1 MTSAQGIADAVADA
15 VARTGDFAPAILF
28 AATLVEYVFPPFPG
42 DLVVVLGAWYAVD
55 GALSWPATFLSVTA
69 GATAGAWLDYRMGAA
84 IGLRLDRRMATR
96 SVAWEV
102 RLARFEASYRRWGT
116 WLLLANRF
124 LPGIRAF
131 LFAAA
136 GAAGIPLRKVLLYGA
151 VSAALWNALLLGAGA
166 LAVENREELLL
177 LFERYTRA
185 VWAALAVAAIAAVAR
200 AVHRR
205 RRAARAARA
214 REEER

>member
-1 MTSAQGIADAVADA
+1 MTPAQGLADAVADA
-15 VARTGDFAPAILF
+15 IARTGDFAPAILF

-42 DLVVVLGAWYAVD
+42 DLVVVLGSWYAVD
-55 GALSWPATFLSVTA
+55 GALSWPAAFLSVTL
-69 GATAGAWLDYRMGAA
+69 GALAGAWLDYRMGAA
-84 IGLRLDRRMATR
+84 VGLRLDRRMATR
-96 SVAWEV
+96 SAAWEV
-102 RLARFEASYRRWGT
+102 RLARFEASYRRWGG

-166 LAVENREELLL
+166 LAVENRDELVL

-185 VWAALAVAAIAAVAR
+185 VWVGLAIAALGAAALAVY
-200 AVHRR
+200 RR
-205 RRAARAARA
+205 RRAARARA